1 MHVCECAYAC
11 FDLED
16 AGAIEVHKE
25 IYFSECVLL
34 AMESDG
40 HEKKSS
46 FITYCLQLWSSQCTF
61 LEIQF
66 LLPQKY
72 LIIST

>member
-46 FITYCLQLWSSQCTF
+46 FITYCCNFGQVNVPF
-61 LEIQF
+61 LRFSFFSHKNI
-66 LLPQKY
+66 
-72 LIIST
+72 